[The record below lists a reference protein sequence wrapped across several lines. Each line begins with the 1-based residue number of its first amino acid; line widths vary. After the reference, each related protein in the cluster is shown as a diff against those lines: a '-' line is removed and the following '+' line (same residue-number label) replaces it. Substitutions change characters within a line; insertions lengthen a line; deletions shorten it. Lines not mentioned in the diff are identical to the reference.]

1 MNDLISKQAL
11 KEDLLKRGFYPVIV
25 KCALEAAPIVDA
37 VVLPCKIGD
46 TAWAIRN
53 FCGELIPKCGVVSE
67 MYFSNRMELVV
78 AVKNIGRGVWGN
90 KIFPTYEDARNAIGG
105 RK

>member
-1 MNDLISKQAL
+1 MTDLISKQAL

-37 VVLPCKIGD
+37 IVLPCKIGD
-46 TAWAIRN
+46 TAWVIRN

-67 MYFSNRMELVV
+67 MYFTNRMELVV
-78 AVKNIGRGVWGN
+78 AVKNIGRGVWGK
-90 KIFPTYEDARNAIGG
+90 KIFPTYEDAQNAIGD

>member
-1 MNDLISKQAL
+1 MDDLISRSAL

-46 TAWAIRN
+46 AAWMNRN

-67 MYFSNRMELVV
+67 MYFNDRMELVV
-78 AVKNIGRGVWGN
+78 AVKNIGRGVWGK
-90 KIFPTYEDARNAIGG
+90 KIFPTYEEAQKAIGG